1 MKVYLIVGGL
11 LLTAASVYG
20 VTDYVQ
26 TKNKKAFKELY
37 KEAPVIATKE
47 ITLTDI
53 KEEDFSRGKMESF
66 TPPEKEVV
74 IAPKHGKTDTKKKKT
89 KKSVYSNASVK
100 EEIKP
105 VAIEVSKE
113 SGVEPEAT
121 IVTKAP
127 VEKKTLKRKI
137 TLKKFSRAA
146 PKEEVIIEEK
156 KQ

>member
-1 MKVYLIVGGL
+1 MKIYLIAGGL

-20 VTDYVQ
+20 VADYVQ
-26 TKNKKAFKELY
+26 TKNQKEFKELY
-37 KEAPVIATKE
+37 KEAPVTTTKE

-53 KEEDFSRGKMESF
+53 KEEDFSRGKLETF

-74 IAPKHGKTDTKKKKT
+74 LTTKSAKTDIKKKKM
-89 KKSVYSNASVK
+89 KKSVYSSASVK

-105 VAIEVSKE
+105 VAIEVSTE
-113 SGVEPEAT
+113 SSIQPEAT

-127 VEKKTLKRKI
+127 TEKKTMKRKI

-146 PKEEVIIEEK
+146 PREEVIVEEK

>member
-1 MKVYLIVGGL
+1 MKIYLIVGGL

-37 KEAPVIATKE
+37 KEVPVIATKE
-47 ITLTDI
+47 ITFTDI

-66 TPPEKEVV
+66 ASPEKEVV
-74 IAPKHGKTDTKKKKT
+74 IAPKHGKTDAKKKKT
-89 KKSVYSNASVK
+89 KKSVYSSASVK

-113 SGVEPEAT
+113 SGFEPEAT
-121 IVTKAP
+121 IVPKAP

-146 PKEEVIIEEK
+146 
-156 KQ
+156 

>member
-1 MKVYLIVGGL
+1 MKIYLIAGSL

-20 VTDYVQ
+20 VTDYVK

-37 KEAPVIATKE
+37 KEVPAPPIKE
-47 ITLTDI
+47 ITVADI
-53 KEEDFSRGKMESF
+53 KEEDFSRGKIESL
-66 TPPEKEVV
+66 TTPEKEVV
-74 IAPKHGKTDTKKKKT
+74 ITHNSGKTDIKT

-105 VAIEVSKE
+105 VAIEISKE
-113 SGVEPEAT
+113 FSAEPEAA
-121 IVTKAP
+121 ISTKAP

>member
-1 MKVYLIVGGL
+1 MKIYLIVGGL

-37 KEAPVIATKE
+37 KEAPVIPVKE
-47 ITLTDI
+47 ITINDI
-53 KEEDFSRGKMESF
+53 KEEDFSRGKMEAA
-66 TPPEKEVV
+66 PLVKE
-74 IAPKHGKTDTKKKKT
+74 IADVKTKDTKKKKT
-89 KKSVYSNASVK
+89 KKSIYSNASVK